1 MRRRRRPCLYVPEE
15 ASPLPEEAASVP
27 EEAAPVWRRRPRPR
41 GGSAGC
47 VVRTR
52 EAESAAGGARGGRRR
67 RTRRRCSIGGGG
79 TGTAL
84 EVAALEEA
92 AFVSHCR

>member
-1 MRRRRRPCLYVPEE
+1 M
-15 ASPLPEEAASVP
+15 P

-52 EAESAAGGARGGRRR
+52 EAESAAGGGGRR

>member
-41 GGSAGC
+41 GGSAGGM
-47 VVRTR
+47 RR
-52 EAESAAGGARGGRRR
+52 PHPRGGKRRGGGRRR